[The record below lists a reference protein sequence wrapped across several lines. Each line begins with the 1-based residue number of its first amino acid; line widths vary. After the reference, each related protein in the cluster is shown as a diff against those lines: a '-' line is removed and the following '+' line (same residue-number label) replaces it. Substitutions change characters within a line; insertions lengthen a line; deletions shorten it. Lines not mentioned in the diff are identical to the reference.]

1 MYYLAHFDCNKCYF
15 ALPKLFH
22 CIKFILYIF
31 HTCKNKGKFMVNS
44 YKYIFVLFLF
54 ILTFVGHV
62 TFTDK
67 LYAKT
72 KSFEKDKVVLV
83 VDSHAVLDSPIMRE
97 RLVTLMGLLSGIDDS
112 ADLYVIS
119 SFDPVNPVLITS
131 NAKESLMKNIFGLV
145 NDMSDDFSTNASLV
159 DALNESHS
167 LIKASKST
175 GRVYFVTGSSN
186 KTDFSRL
193 SRHLM
198 PIVAHHLE
206 EGIKIDGVTLSKTS
220 NSEIS
225 FLNTLTEKS
234 GGEVFK
240 LASGIGFRQFA
251 DAIIT
256 QKNEQGIDKILTKI
270 AKQGEVL
277 QSRLP
282 IYPGTLKTMLFLF
295 KENSG
300 GELRLVN
307 PNNFEVKE
315 ADLDVVKTPYVNIW
329 EIYSPSVGDWSFD
342 LRDVTGNVSV
352 WQISEND
359 YSLNLISTS
368 QLSVNESTVL
378 MASLNDSNGLIIP
391 SEVHMQMKI
400 VTPNSDEMTYEM
412 LDNGKNGDSYN
423 GDGYFS
429 TLIPAETLKMEGE
442 YDVSLMMYWDQSGS
456 ELRFEKT
463 LDVLAFPTLDI
474 LRKSADAL
482 IKVKS
487 PTVVGTANVYLRGM
501 PYKIDP
507 TQISGNLTGLKPG
520 LASIELRPRNISKSG
535 KSDSFDIIITADYV
549 GKFTEIIKMD
559 LIYGEDIYLVH
570 SDSYVTEVVNSLPST
585 TSPLVVNETTNITI
599 DDLTK
604 YENQTDS
611 LLENEQQNL
620 KVEENVSVAN
630 NINIV
635 TFSGVLLIVFAM
647 ALIFVMYLLHKY
659 FTPMG
664 FILDDSRNVL
674 FNFSNVN
681 TFSIKNLFLPGRVL
695 GKNIGLPGLEDVV
708 FHFTQKGL
716 RVSSATDS
724 KTIRVDNQP
733 VVRKIDVVNGSWLGS
748 CGKLYSFSVNR

>member
-1 MYYLAHFDCNKCYF
+1 
-15 ALPKLFH
+15 
-22 CIKFILYIF
+22 
-31 HTCKNKGKFMVNS
+31 MVNS

-54 ILTFVGHV
+54 LLTFVWQA
-62 TFTDK
+62 TFTDD

-72 KSFEKDKVVLV
+72 KVFEKDKVILV

-97 RLVTLMGLLSGIDDS
+97 RLVTLMGLLSGIDNS
-112 ADLYVIS
+112 VDLYVIS
-119 SFDPVNPVLITS
+119 SFDPVNPVLITG
-131 NAKESLMKNIFGLV
+131 NAKESLMKNISGLV
-145 NDMSDDFSTNASLV
+145 TEMSGDSSTNASLI

-175 GRVYFVTGSSN
+175 GKVYFVTGSSS

-198 PIVAHHLE
+198 PIVAQHLE
-206 EGIKIDGVTLSKTS
+206 EGIKIDGITLSKTS

-225 FLNTLTEKS
+225 FLDTLTEKS

-251 DAIIT
+251 DTVIT
-256 QKNEQGIDKILTKI
+256 QKNQQGIDKVLTKI

-277 QSRLP
+277 QSNLS
-282 IYPGTLKTMLFLF
+282 IHPGTLKTMLFLF

-300 GELRLVN
+300 GDLRLVN

-315 ADLDVVKTPYVNIW
+315 SDLDVVKTPYVNIW
-329 EIYSPSVGDWSFD
+329 EISTPSVGDWSFD

-359 YSLNLISTS
+359 YNLNLISTAE
-368 QLSVNESTVL
+368 LPVNESTIL

-391 SEVHMQMKI
+391 SEVHVKMKI
-400 VTPNSDEMTYEM
+400 VTPNSDVVTYEM

-442 YDVSLMMYWDQSGS
+442 YDVSLSMNWDKS
-456 ELRFEKT
+456 ESEIRFAKT
-463 LDVLAFPTLDI
+463 LGVIAFPTIDI
-474 LRKSADAL
+474 LRTSADAL

-507 TQISGNLTGLKPG
+507 TQISGNLTGLKPE
-520 LASIELRPRNISKSG
+520 LASIELRPRNVSKSG
-535 KSDSFDIIITADYV
+535 KSDSFDIIVTADYI
-549 GKFTEIIKMD
+549 GKFTEIIRMD
-559 LIYGEDIYLVH
+559 LTYGEDIYSVQ
-570 SDSYVTEVVNSLPST
+570 SDSYVTEAVEILPSIT
-585 TSPLVVNETTNITI
+585 TPLVENETSNIVT
-599 DDLTK
+599 DDLPK
-604 YENQTDS
+604 YENQIDP
-611 LLENEQQNL
+611 LLENEQENL
-620 KVEENVSVAN
+620 KVEENLAMVDS
-630 NINIV
+630 INLA
-635 TFSGVLLIVFAM
+635 TFSGVLLLIFAI
-647 ALIFVMYLLHKY
+647 ALIFAMYLLHKY
-659 FTPMG
+659 FTPIG

-674 FNFSNVN
+674 FNFSNVD

-695 GKNIGLPGLEDVV
+695 GKNINLPGLEDVV
-708 FHFTQKGL
+708 FHFTQRGM
-716 RVSSATDS
+716 RISSATDS

-733 VVRKIDVVNGSWLGS
+733 VVGKMDVVNGSWLGS
-748 CGKLYSFSVNR
+748 SGKLYSFSVNR